1 MLPVSALAS
10 LVPGRL
16 RGLLF
21 DLDDT
26 LLDHSKLSEAAYS
39 ALFRL
44 REAGFECY
52 AVTGRP
58 AGWAAVIVNQ
68 WPIQG
73 AVAENG
79 AIAFHA
85 DHAGLHTLDPVPAL
99 ERQAR
104 HSALSTLCTEL
115 HREFPELV
123 AADDVPLRRTDF
135 TFDIGEHQR
144 VPFERVSAVRRFAEA
159 RGASTLSSSVHL
171 HVSFDRTDKAS
182 GVVRLI
188 HALQG
193 VDPSAI
199 LSRYAFIGDSENDA
213 SCFAAFRH
221 SIGVRNLSGRPTL
234 APRYLTTRER
244 GAGFVEAAQAL
255 INAGALPDLP
265 AKMLQSRSL

>member
-1 MLPVSALAS
+1 MLPISALPN
-10 LVPGRL
+10 LVPNHL

-26 LLDHSKLSEAAYS
+26 FLDHSRLSEAAYS

-58 AGWAAVIVNQ
+58 AGWAQVIVNQ

-79 AIAFHA
+79 AIAFFA
-85 DHAGLHTLDPVPAL
+85 DEGGLQTLDPIPVAERRRRQHAL
-99 ERQAR
+99 A
-104 HSALSTLCTEL
+104 ALCVEIQN
-115 HREFPELV
+115 EFPELV
-123 AADDVPLRRTDF
+123 PADDVTLRRTDF
-135 TFDIGEHQR
+135 TFDIGEHQL
-144 VPFERVSAVRRFAEA
+144 VPKDRIAALRQFAEA
-159 RGASTLSSSVHL
+159 RGASTLASSVHV
-171 HVSFDRTDKAS
+171 HVSFDRADKAS

-188 HALQG
+188 QKLG
-193 VDPSAI
+193 ELDPSAI

-213 SCFAAFRH
+213 SCFAAFRQ
-221 SIGVRNLSGRPTL
+221 SIAVRNLSGRPTVT
-234 APRYLTTRER
+234 PRFITSRER

-255 INAGALPDLP
+255 INAGAFGAL
-265 AKMLQSRSL
+265 R

>member
-1 MLPVSALAS
+1 MRPISALPT
-10 LVPGRL
+10 LLPHRL

-26 LLDHSKLSEAAYS
+26 LLDHSRLSEAAYS

-58 AGWAAVIVNQ
+58 AGWAAVLVNQ

-79 AIAFHA
+79 AIAFFS
-85 DHAGLHTLDPVPAL
+85 DQGGLRTLDPVPEP
-99 ERQAR
+99 ERQR
-104 HSALSTLCTEL
+104 RQQALAALCFDIQ
-115 HREFPELV
+115 REFPELV
-123 AADDVPLRRTDF
+123 PADDVPLRRTDF
-135 TFDIGEHQR
+135 TFDIGEHQLVPKDR
-144 VPFERVSAVRRFAEA
+144 VAAVRAFAEA
-159 RGASTLSSSVHL
+159 RGASTLASSVHV
-171 HVSFDRTDKAS
+171 HVSFDRADKAS

-188 HALQG
+188 HTLTEL
-193 VDPSAI
+193 DSSAI

-221 SIGVRNLSGRPTL
+221 SIGVRNLSGRPTVG
-234 APRYLTTRER
+234 PRFITQRER

-255 INAGALPDLP
+255 INAGVA
-265 AKMLQSRSL
+265 RSLR

>member
-1 MLPVSALAS
+1 MQPISALPRA
-10 LVPGRL
+10 VPQRL

-85 DHAGLHTLDPVPAL
+85 DARGLHAADPIGKPERLSRQRAL
-99 ERQAR
+99 
-104 HSALSTLCTEL
+104 SALCADIQV
-115 HREFPELV
+115 EFPDLFP
-123 AADDVPLRRTDF
+123 ASDVPLRSTDY
-135 TFDIGEHQR
+135 TFDIGEQQR
-144 VPFERVSAVRRFAEA
+144 VPAERVALVRRFAEA
-159 RGASTLSSSVHL
+159 RGAATLSSSVHL
-171 HVSFDRTDKAS
+171 HVSFDRADKAS
-182 GVVRLI
+182 GIVRLI
-188 HALQG
+188 HSLRG
-193 VDPSAI
+193 VDPSAL

-221 SIGVRNLSGRPTL
+221 SIGVRNLSGRPSVT
-234 APRYLTTRER
+234 PRYLTTRER
-244 GAGFVEAAQAL
+244 GEGFVEAAHAL
-255 INAGALPDLP
+255 IAAGVAQD
-265 AKMLQSRSL
+265 R

>member
-1 MLPVSALAS
+1 MLPISALPK
-10 LVPGRL
+10 LLPNQL

-26 LLDHSKLSEAAYS
+26 LLDHSRLSEAAYS

-79 AIAFHA
+79 ALAFFA
-85 DHAGLHTLDPVPAL
+85 DEGGLHTLDPVAPA
-99 ERQAR
+99 ERLAR
-104 HSALSTLCTEL
+104 KRALSALCVDIQN
-115 HREFPELV
+115 EFPELLPS
-123 AADDVPLRRTDF
+123 DDVTLRRTDF
-135 TFDIGEHQR
+135 TFDIGEHQLVPRDR
-144 VPFERVSAVRRFAEA
+144 VAALRQFAEA
-159 RGASTLSSSVHL
+159 RGASTLASSVHVHL
-171 HVSFDRTDKAS
+171 SFERSDKAA

-188 HALQG
+188 HELTEL
-193 VDPSAI
+193 DPTAI

-221 SIGVRNLSGRPTL
+221 SIGVANLSGRPTVT
-234 APRYLTTRER
+234 PRFITAHER
-244 GAGFVEAAQAL
+244 GKGFVEAAQAL
-255 INAGALPDLP
+255 IDAGVAPP
-265 AKMLQSRSL
+265 PR

>member
-1 MLPVSALAS
+1 MLPIAQLPELA
-10 LVPGRL
+10 PKHL

-26 LLDHSKLSEAAYS
+26 LLDHSRLSEAAYS

-44 REAGFECY
+44 REAGFELY

-68 WPIQG
+68 WPISG

-79 AIAFHA
+79 ALAFFA
-85 DHAGLHTLDPVPAL
+85 DERGLHTLDPVSSEERARRTAAL
-99 ERQAR
+99 A
-104 HSALSTLCTEL
+104 ALCAEIRS
-115 HREFPELV
+115 EFPELV
-123 AADDVPLRRTDF
+123 PADDVPLRRTDY
-135 TFDIGEHQR
+135 TFDIGEHER
-144 VPFERVSAVRRFAEA
+144 VPAERVAQVRRFAEA
-159 RGASTLSSSVHL
+159 RGASTLGSSVHL
-171 HVSFDRTDKAS
+171 HLSFDRTDKAS

-188 HALQG
+188 RALHQA
-193 VDPSAI
+193 DPSAI
-199 LSRYAFIGDSENDA
+199 LTRYAFIGDSENDA

-234 APRYLTTRER
+234 APRYITTRER

-255 INAGALPDLP
+255 LNAGVSP
-265 AKMLQSRSL
+265 AVR

>member
-1 MLPVSALAS
+1 MLPITDLPS
-10 LVPGRL
+10 LVPGGL

-44 REAGFECY
+44 REAGFELY

-68 WPIQG
+68 WPING

-79 AIAFHA
+79 AVAFHA
-85 DHAGLHTLDPVPAL
+85 DRTGLHTQDPVPVAERARRMQAL
-99 ERQAR
+99 A
-104 HSALSTLCTEL
+104 ALCAAIQK
-115 HREFPELV
+115 EFPELV
-123 AADDVPLRRTDF
+123 PADDVPLRRTDY

-144 VPFERVSAVRRFAEA
+144 VPAERVTAVRRFAEA
-159 RGASTLSSSVHL
+159 RGACTLGSSVHL
-171 HVSFDRTDKAS
+171 HVSFDRADKAS

-188 HALQG
+188 RALYP
-193 VDPSAI
+193 VDPSAV
-199 LSRYAFIGDSENDA
+199 LTRYAFIGDSENDA

-234 APRYLTTRER
+234 SPRYITTSER
-244 GAGFVEAAQAL
+244 GAGFVEAAHAL
-255 INAGALPDLP
+255 LSAGVYTPV
-265 AKMLQSRSL
+265 R

>member
-1 MLPVSALAS
+1 MLPINELPR
-10 LVPGRL
+10 LVPNSL

-26 LLDHSKLSEAAYS
+26 LLDHSRLSEAAYS

-79 AIAFHA
+79 AIAFYS
-85 DHAGLHTLDPVPAL
+85 DEDGLHAFDAVSAAERRQRQQRLAAL
-99 ERQAR
+99 CIEIQN
-104 HSALSTLCTEL
+104 
-115 HREFPELV
+115 EFPELV
-123 AADDVPLRRTDF
+123 PSDDVFLRRTDF
-135 TFDIGEHQR
+135 TFDIGEHQLVPKDR
-144 VPFERVSAVRRFAEA
+144 VAELRRFAEE
-159 RGASTLSSSVHL
+159 RGASTLASSVHA
-171 HVSFDRTDKAS
+171 HVSFDRTDKAA
-182 GVVRLI
+182 GVVQLI
-188 HALQG
+188 HALSG
-193 VDPSAI
+193 FDPTAI

-234 APRYLTTRER
+234 APRFITTHAR
-244 GAGFVEAAQAL
+244 GKGFVEAAQAL
-255 INAGALPDLP
+255 IEAGSSP
-265 AKMLQSRSL
+265 APR

>member
-1 MLPVSALAS
+1 MLPIAQLPELA
-10 LVPGRL
+10 PKHL

-26 LLDHSKLSEAAYS
+26 LLDHSRLSEAAYS

-44 REAGFECY
+44 REAGFELY

-68 WPIQG
+68 WPISG

-79 AIAFHA
+79 ALAFFA
-85 DHAGLHTLDPVPAL
+85 DERGLHTLDPVSSEERARRTAAL
-99 ERQAR
+99 A
-104 HSALSTLCTEL
+104 ALCAEIRS
-115 HREFPELV
+115 EFPELV
-123 AADDVPLRRTDF
+123 PADDVPLRRSDY
-135 TFDIGEHQR
+135 TFDIGEQQR
-144 VPFERVSAVRRFAEA
+144 VPAERVAQVRRFAEA
-159 RGASTLSSSVHL
+159 RGASTLGSSVHL
-171 HVSFDRTDKAS
+171 HLSFDRTDKAS

-188 HALQG
+188 RALRQ
-193 VDPSAI
+193 VDPSVI
-199 LSRYAFIGDSENDA
+199 LTRYAFIGDSENDA

-234 APRYLTTRER
+234 APRYITTRER

-255 INAGALPDLP
+255 LNAGVSP
-265 AKMLQSRSL
+265 AVR

>member
-1 MLPVSALAS
+1 MLPIARLPTLA
-10 LVPGRL
+10 PAAL

-44 REAGFECY
+44 REAGFELY
-52 AVTGRP
+52 AITGRP

-68 WPIQG
+68 WPITG

-79 AIAFHA
+79 ALAFHA
-85 DHAGLHTLDPVPAL
+85 DSGGLHTLDSVPAP
-99 ERQAR
+99 ERERRVQALA
-104 HSALSTLCTEL
+104 ALCAEIR
-115 HREFPELV
+115 REFPDLV
-123 AADDVPLRRTDF
+123 PADDVPLRRTDY

-144 VPFERVSAVRRFAEA
+144 VPAARVTEARRFAEA
-159 RGASTLSSSVHL
+159 RGASTLGSSVHL
-171 HVSFDRTDKAS
+171 HVSFDRADKAS
-182 GVVRLI
+182 GAVRLI
-188 HALQG
+188 RTLQNL
-193 VDPSAI
+193 DPSAI
-199 LSRYAFIGDSENDA
+199 LTRYAFIGDSENDA

-234 APRYLTTRER
+234 APRYGTTHER

-255 INAGALPDLP
+255 LKSGVFQPP
-265 AKMLQSRSL
+265 R

>member
-1 MLPVSALAS
+1 MLPISALS
-10 LVPGRL
+10 GLLPNRL

-26 LLDHSKLSEAAYS
+26 LLDHSRLSEAAYS
-39 ALFRL
+39 SLFRL

-68 WPIQG
+68 WPIHG

-79 AIAFHA
+79 ALAFFA
-85 DHAGLHTLDPVPAL
+85 DEGGLQTLDPIPAA
-99 ERQAR
+99 ERRRRQQRLA
-104 HSALSTLCTEL
+104 ALCIEIQN
-115 HREFPELV
+115 EFPELV
-123 AADDVPLRRTDF
+123 ASDDVSLRRTDF
-135 TFDIGEHQR
+135 TFDIGEHQLVPKDR
-144 VPFERVSAVRRFAEA
+144 VAALRKFAEA
-159 RGASTLSSSVHL
+159 RGASTLASSVHV
-171 HVSFDRTDKAS
+171 HVSFDHADKAS

-188 HALQG
+188 HALSEL
-193 VDPSAI
+193 DPTAI

-221 SIGVRNLSGRPTL
+221 SIGVRNLSGRPTVG
-234 APRYLTTRER
+234 PRFITTRER

-255 INAGALPDLP
+255 INAGVGGAL
-265 AKMLQSRSL
+265 R

>member
-1 MLPVSALAS
+1 MLPILELPTVAAA
-10 LVPGRL
+10 GL

-44 REAGFECY
+44 REAGFELY

-68 WPIQG
+68 WPITG

-79 AIAFHA
+79 AVAFHA
-85 DHAGLHTLDPVPAL
+85 NEHGLHTLDAASAAERERRTQAL
-99 ERQAR
+99 A
-104 HSALSTLCTEL
+104 ALCGEL
-115 HREFPELV
+115 RREFPDLV
-123 AADDVPLRRTDF
+123 PADDVPLRRTDY

-144 VPFERVSAVRRFAEA
+144 VAPERVRTVRLFAEA
-159 RGASTLSSSVHL
+159 RGASTLASSVHL
-171 HVSFDRTDKAS
+171 HVSFDRADKAS
-182 GVVRLI
+182 GAVRLI
-188 HALQG
+188 RLLQNL
-193 VDPSAI
+193 DPSAI
-199 LSRYAFIGDSENDA
+199 LMRYAFIGDSENDA
-213 SCFAAFRH
+213 SCFAAFRY

-234 APRYLTTRER
+234 APRFITTRER

-255 INAGALPDLP
+255 IKAGLNKPL
-265 AKMLQSRSL
+265 R

>member
-1 MLPVSALAS
+1 MLPIVALPKQAA
-10 LVPGRL
+10 GRL

-68 WPIQG
+68 WPIHG

-85 DHAGLHTLDPVPAL
+85 DAGGLRTLDPVPGA
-99 ERQAR
+99 ERRQRQA
-104 HSALSTLCTEL
+104 ALAALCADIQQ
-115 HREFPELV
+115 EFQELV
-123 AADDVPLRRTDF
+123 PADDVPLRRTDF

-144 VPFERVSAVRRFAEA
+144 VPAERVALVRRFAEA
-159 RGASTLSSSVHL
+159 RGASTLGSSVHL
-171 HVSFDRTDKAS
+171 HVSFDRADKAS
-182 GVVRLI
+182 GAVRLI
-188 HALQG
+188 RGLRD
-193 VDPSAI
+193 VDASAI

-213 SCFAAFRH
+213 SCFAAFRT

-234 APRYLTTRER
+234 APRYITTRER

-255 INAGALPDLP
+255 ISAGVARD
-265 AKMLQSRSL
+265 AR

>member
-1 MLPVSALAS
+1 MLPISALPR
-10 LVPGRL
+10 LLPRRL

-26 LLDHSKLSEAAYS
+26 LLDHSRLSEAAYS

-79 AIAFHA
+79 AIAFYS
-85 DHAGLHTLDPVPAL
+85 DEGGLCTLDPVPAA
-99 ERQAR
+99 ERRRRQQL
-104 HSALSTLCTEL
+104 LSTLYIDIQN
-115 HREFPELV
+115 EFPELV
-123 AADDVPLRRTDF
+123 PSDDMPLRRTDV
-135 TFDIGEHQR
+135 TFDIGEHQLVPRDR
-144 VPFERVSAVRRFAEA
+144 VAELRRFAEA
-159 RGASTLSSSVHL
+159 RGASTLASSVHV
-171 HVSFDRTDKAS
+171 HVSFDRADKAA

-188 HALQG
+188 QKLSEL
-193 VDPSAI
+193 DPTAI

-221 SIGVRNLSGRPTL
+221 SIGVRNLSGRPTVM
-234 APRYLTTRER
+234 PRFITTRER
-244 GAGFVEAAQAL
+244 GAGFVEAAHAL
-255 INAGALPDLP
+255 IEAGVAPASALGL
-265 AKMLQSRSL
+265 

>member
-1 MLPVSALAS
+1 MLPISALPG
-10 LVPGRL
+10 LVPARL

-39 ALFRL
+39 SLFRL

-79 AIAFHA
+79 AIAFFA
-85 DHAGLHTLDPVPAL
+85 DAGGLRTLDPIANAERRTRQHALAELCAEIQSTFPDLVP
-99 ERQAR
+99 
-104 HSALSTLCTEL
+104 
-115 HREFPELV
+115 
-123 AADDVPLRRTDF
+123 ADDVPLRRTDF

-144 VPFERVSAVRRFAEA
+144 VAPERVALVRRFAEA
-159 RGASTLSSSVHL
+159 RGASTLGSSVHL
-171 HVSFDRTDKAS
+171 HVSFDRADKAS

-188 HALQG
+188 RALHPI
-193 VDPSAI
+193 DPSVV

-213 SCFAAFRH
+213 SCFAAFQN
-221 SIGVRNLSGRPTL
+221 SIGVHNLSGRPTIS
-234 APRYLTTRER
+234 PRYITTRER

-255 INAGALPDLP
+255 INAGVAQD
-265 AKMLQSRSL
+265 MR